1 MDNLLTI
8 KEVSEMFHLPS
19 STLRYYEDLGI
30 LTNVERSNLANVSIQ
45 GHINR
50 LKHYLCFKKPAC
62 RLSQTQQFF
71 ACEEDESAHI
81 DEILSLLNDQQEHIL
96 NEISQYQASLT
107 HLQRKLHYYTDIKTS
122 LENGTPLPKWADY
135 REHAEQAK

>member
-1 MDNLLTI
+1 MDTYTI

-30 LTNVERSNLANVSIQ
+30 LTNVERSKSGQRVYIQ
-45 GHINR
+45 AHINR
-50 LKHYLCFKKPAC
+50 LKTICCFKKTGMSIAK
-62 RLSQTQQFF
+62 LQQFF

>member
-1 MDNLLTI
+1 MAMSASSLQSFFLL
-8 KEVSEMFHLPS
+8 F
-19 STLRYYEDLGI
+19 
-30 LTNVERSNLANVSIQ
+30 TNVERSKSGQRVYIQ

-50 LKHYLCFKKPAC
+50 LKTICCFKKTGMSIAK
-62 RLSQTQQFF
+62 LQQFF

>member
-1 MDNLLTI
+1 MDTYTI

-30 LTNVERSNLANVSIQ
+30 LTNVGRSKSGQRVYIQ

-50 LKHYLCFKKPAC
+50 LKTICCFKKTGMSIAQ
-62 RLSQTQQFF
+62 LQQFF
-71 ACEEDESAHI
+71 

-135 REHAEQAK
+135 REYAEQAK

>member
-1 MDNLLTI
+1 M
-8 KEVSEMFHLPS
+8 
-19 STLRYYEDLGI
+19 
-30 LTNVERSNLANVSIQ
+30 SIAK
-45 GHINR
+45 
-50 LKHYLCFKKPAC
+50 L
-62 RLSQTQQFF
+62 QQFF

-96 NEISQYQASLT
+96 NEISQYQSSLT

>member
-1 MDNLLTI
+1 MDTYTI

-30 LTNVERSNLANVSIQ
+30 LTNVERSKSGHRVYIQ

-50 LKHYLCFKKPAC
+50 LKTICCFKKTGMSIAK
-62 RLSQTQQFF
+62 LQQFF

-96 NEISQYQASLT
+96 NEIS
-107 HLQRKLHYYTDIKTS
+107 
-122 LENGTPLPKWADY
+122 
-135 REHAEQAK
+135 

>member
-1 MDNLLTI
+1 MDTYTI

-30 LTNVERSNLANVSIQ
+30 LTNVRRSKSGQRVYIQ

-50 LKHYLCFKKPAC
+50 LKTICCFKKTGMSIAK
-62 RLSQTQQFF
+62 LQQFF

-96 NEISQYQASLT
+96 NKISQYQASLT
-107 HLQRKLHYYTDIKTS
+107 HLQ
-122 LENGTPLPKWADY
+122 
-135 REHAEQAK
+135 

>member
-1 MDNLLTI
+1 MDTYTI

-30 LTNVERSNLANVSIQ
+30 LTNVGRSKS
-45 GHINR
+45 GR
-50 LKHYLCFKKPAC
+50 LKTICCFKKTGMSIAK
-62 RLSQTQQFF
+62 LQQFF

-135 REHAEQAK
+135 REYAEQAK

>member
-1 MDNLLTI
+1 MDTYTI

-30 LTNVERSNLANVSIQ
+30 LTNVRRSKSGQRVYIQ

-50 LKHYLCFKKPAC
+50 LKTICCFKKTGMSIAK
-62 RLSQTQQFF
+62 LQQFF

-81 DEILSLLNDQQEHIL
+81 DEILSLLND
-96 NEISQYQASLT
+96 
-107 HLQRKLHYYTDIKTS
+107 QRKLHYYTDIKTS

>member
-1 MDNLLTI
+1 MDTYTI

-30 LTNVERSNLANVSIQ
+30 LTNVERSKSGQRVYIQ

-50 LKHYLCFKKPAC
+50 LKTICCFKKTGMSIAK
-62 RLSQTQQFF
+62 LQQFF
-71 ACEEDESAHI
+71 ACEEDESA
-81 DEILSLLNDQQEHIL
+81 QEHIL

>member
-1 MDNLLTI
+1 MDTYTI

-30 LTNVERSNLANVSIQ
+30 LTNVGRSKSGQRVYIR

-50 LKHYLCFKKPAC
+50 LKTICCFKKTGMSIAK
-62 RLSQTQQFF
+62 LQQFF

-81 DEILSLLNDQQEHIL
+81 GSGVPFSRLVLMSV
-96 NEISQYQASLT
+96 
-107 HLQRKLHYYTDIKTS
+107 
-122 LENGTPLPKWADY
+122 
-135 REHAEQAK
+135 